1 MSPSPPPR
9 LAKYR
14 RTDTTPKENIKASTS
29 GIGIFTSLQRNRPN
43 VLNYL
48 GAVRLYQCGANLPP
62 LAKTRLEAWLTMG
75 IPLVKQPKTSNESS
89 TDATLSHPSI
99 KNQHGSDVCRDWH
112 HAKPQPEVKLRP
124 RILGT
129 KDIVN
134 EWESIC
140 ELKNFG
146 AKGHHIIMTQLSDPV

>member
-75 IPLVKQPKTSNESS
+75 IPPGE
-89 TDATLSHPSI
+89 ATEDQQRELDRR
-99 KNQHGSDVCRDWH
+99 NT
-112 HAKPQPEVKLRP
+112 L
-124 RILGT
+124 
-129 KDIVN
+129 VN
-134 EWESIC
+134 EWRAAAAMLGINHRDHPVIPQSRINMDLMFVETGI
-140 ELKNFG
+140 
-146 AKGHHIIMTQLSDPV
+146 TQSRNQRSN